1 MLAPAESLADDDLR
15 RWRSCVR
22 RFWLQ
27 RHAPAEPLV
36 LEPEHGT
43 DRMVD
48 GAGSPVALRASYP
61 GLVSLPPPADE
72 AGWQAALEAT
82 AQHLQD
88 TIRQDEAWGL
98 AGACLATDDGLRV
111 RIDLVTRGAY
121 GLRL

>member
-43 DRMVD
+43 DQI
-48 GAGSPVALRASYP
+48 GRAH
-61 GLVSLPPPADE
+61 V
-72 AGWQAALEAT
+72 
-82 AQHLQD
+82 
-88 TIRQDEAWGL
+88 
-98 AGACLATDDGLRV
+98 
-111 RIDLVTRGAY
+111 
-121 GLRL
+121 